1 MFVLFSGAHK
11 MATNDSFPVCSF
23 RTDSFLTIL
32 EDFVDDREFRLL
44 AAIPAAVLSPLI
56 VCSNGLVL
64 AAIVRAHIKTSA
76 ISLIGCLL
84 CSDCLVGM
92 VFLPIYAT
100 WTINDQAM
108 RSCVITGSLL
118 FVGWFIPTISFLTII
133 AVSCDRYIALF
144 HSFNY
149 QSIVTSTKIKKLIF
163 SLCLFS
169 AVQSSMS
176 LHHYFALAQYILLGC
191 LLVFGLFVL
200 VFTYTRIFKLVRH
213 HHRQIN
219 SHQTIDPRSNQTKL
233 AITMSY
239 VIGVTFLCYMPFG
252 IALGV
257 LLVQGKF
264 SQTSFKYFH
273 ISELFFCI
281 SSLCNPVIYCIRN
294 LEIRT
299 AVIALIREMKLFNE
313 TKQDH
318 RNPPAT
324 ITPKRDH
331 TPPQGVVMVEI
342 CWTMIILRMTRRLIA
357 TSIRSETTFSSLA
370 ALVPAFPSVNG
381 ESWYGFLATS

>member
-1 MFVLFSGAHK
+1 
-11 MATNDSFPVCSF
+11 MATTNHSFPVCLF
-23 RTDSFLTIL
+23 RTDTFLTVL
-32 EDFVDDREFRLL
+32 ASFAEDREFRLL
-44 AAIPAAVLSPLI
+44 ATIPAAVLSPLI

-64 AAIVRAHIKTSA
+64 VSIVRATLPIKTST
-76 ISLIGCLL
+76 ISLICCLL

-92 VFLPIYAT
+92 VFLPLYAT
-100 WTINDQAM
+100 WTMKDHAL
-108 RSCVITGSLL
+108 RSCAITGSLL
-118 FVGWFIPTISFLTII
+118 FVGWFITTISFLTII

-149 QSIVTSTKIKKLIF
+149 KSIVTSTRTKKLIF
-163 SLCLFS
+163 AICLFS

-176 LHHYFALAQYILLGC
+176 LHHYLALAQYVLLGC

-200 VFTYTRIFKLVRH
+200 VFAYTRIFKLVRH

-219 SHQTIDPRSNQTKL
+219 SHQVVQNDRTRQTKL

-239 VIGVTFLCYMPFG
+239 VIGVTLLCYMPFG
-252 IALGV
+252 IALAV

-264 SQTSFKYFH
+264 SNTSFKFFH

-299 AVIALIREMKLFNE
+299 AVVVLIRDMNLFDD
-313 TKQDH
+313 TKQNDH
-318 RNPPAT
+318 HKPTSPAT
-324 ITPKRDH
+324 ITLKKDP
-331 TPPQGVVMVEI
+331 TPAQSAVMVEI
-342 CWTMIILRMTRRLIA
+342 
-357 TSIRSETTFSSLA
+357 S
-370 ALVPAFPSVNG
+370 
-381 ESWYGFLATS
+381 